1 VSAFHP
7 IAGSRTLPKVR
18 VGLTRDSCTAAERYR
33 YSFHRVID
41 RRSRNCLTY
50 EVLRSLHGS
59 SPNPPGPCH
68 SLWPVVANT
77 HRPLARAHW
86 PSHRLRYSCQSRAC
100 FLSRLIGDRI
110 MSPRPFDVGIGL
122 SRGPLMPKIKRMPLR
137 QLALASVL
145 LFLAGCAGPSGPSGP
160 AGPQGVAGEQGPT
173 GAQGPPGL
181 PGPQGADGLQGPAGP
196 QGERGEAGPP
206 GPVGMQGP
214 KGDAGLPG
222 PVGMTG
228 PKGDPG
234 EKGLQGDRGEAGP
247 RGPVGMQ
254 GPNGDAGLPGPVGM
268 TGPKGDPGEKGLQG
282 DRGEPGPVGP
292 PGTPANLRGFDVS
305 GDSAGCNPDE
315 LLVSAL
321 CKDGGGQPTLQ
332 NGRVSCSGASGIV
345 GMCMRR

>member
-1 VSAFHP
+1 MARGREYSQTVGQSAL
-7 IAGSRTLPKVR
+7 A
-18 VGLTRDSCTAAERYR
+18 LT
-33 YSFHRVID
+33 
-41 RRSRNCLTY
+41 
-50 EVLRSLHGS
+50 
-59 SPNPPGPCH
+59 PP
-68 SLWPVVANT
+68 SV
-77 HRPLARAHW
+77 
-86 PSHRLRYSCQSRAC
+86 
-100 FLSRLIGDRI
+100 FLSEPSMFSVPPHRR
-110 MSPRPFDVGIGL
+110 PNYEPKRPFDVVIGL

-173 GAQGPPGL
+173 GAQGPPGQ
-181 PGPQGADGLQGPAGP
+181 PGPQGAAGLQGPAGP
-196 QGERGEAGPP
+196 QGDRGEAGPP

-214 KGDAGLPG
+214 K
-222 PVGMTG
+222 
-228 PKGDPG
+228 
-234 EKGLQGDRGEAGP
+234 
-247 RGPVGMQ
+247 
-254 GPNGDAGLPGPVGM
+254 GDAGLPGPVGM

>member
-1 VSAFHP
+1 MRYCVLCTDHLPIPRSVPFMARGREYSQTVGQSAL
-7 IAGSRTLPKVR
+7 A
-18 VGLTRDSCTAAERYR
+18 LT
-33 YSFHRVID
+33 
-41 RRSRNCLTY
+41 
-50 EVLRSLHGS
+50 
-59 SPNPPGPCH
+59 PP
-68 SLWPVVANT
+68 SV
-77 HRPLARAHW
+77 
-86 PSHRLRYSCQSRAC
+86 
-100 FLSRLIGDRI
+100 FLSEPSMFSVPPHRR
-110 MSPRPFDVGIGL
+110 PNYEPKRPFDVVIGL

-160 AGPQGVAGEQGPT
+160 AGPQGVAGEQGST
-173 GAQGPPGL
+173 GAQGPPGQ
-181 PGPQGADGLQGPAGP
+181 PGPQGAAGLQGPAGP
-196 QGERGEAGPP
+196 QGDRGEAGPP

-214 KGDAGLPG
+214 K
-222 PVGMTG
+222 
-228 PKGDPG
+228 
-234 EKGLQGDRGEAGP
+234 
-247 RGPVGMQ
+247 
-254 GPNGDAGLPGPVGM
+254 GDAGLPGPVGM

>member
-1 VSAFHP
+1 MRYCVLCTDHLPIPRSVPFAMARGREYSQTVGQSAL
-7 IAGSRTLPKVR
+7 A
-18 VGLTRDSCTAAERYR
+18 LT
-33 YSFHRVID
+33 
-41 RRSRNCLTY
+41 
-50 EVLRSLHGS
+50 
-59 SPNPPGPCH
+59 PP
-68 SLWPVVANT
+68 SV
-77 HRPLARAHW
+77 
-86 PSHRLRYSCQSRAC
+86 
-100 FLSRLIGDRI
+100 FLSEPSMFSVPPHRR
-110 MSPRPFDVGIGL
+110 PNYEPKRPFDVVIGL

-173 GAQGPPGL
+173 GAQGPPGQ
-181 PGPQGADGLQGPAGP
+181 PGPQGAAGLQGPAGP

-254 GPNGDAGLPGPVGM
+254 GPKGDAGLPGPVGM